1 MYPYASR
8 VESFLHLVGPW
19 PAHLVFV
26 AACIPLALI
35 DQATHRLPD
44 VIVLPLWGVSGGYF
58 LFLGAVAGYAN
69 AWLMATVSMAV
80 TVLAL
85 WLLAEFPGQ
94 PLGFGDVKL
103 GGLIALHLGWHSP
116 QLAVIGLAGAFVL
129 GGVWVA
135 GAGLVGKL
143 SWSEEVAF
151 GPWLIIGWFMA
162 LMLA

>member
-1 MYPYASR
+1 
-8 VESFLHLVGPW
+8 VESFLQLVGPW

-44 VIVLPLWGVSGGYF
+44 VIVLPLWAVSGGYF
-58 LFLGAVAGYAN
+58 LFLGSVGDDAN
-69 AWLMATVSMAV
+69 AWLMANVSMAV

-85 WLLAEFPGQ
+85 WLMAEFPGQ

-116 QLAVIGLAGAFVL
+116 HLAVIGLAGAFVL
-129 GGVWVA
+129 GGVWVLGARCA
-135 GAGLVGKL
+135 GKV
-143 SWSEEVAF
+143 SWSDEVAF
-151 GPWLIIGWFMA
+151 GPWLIIGCFIA